1 MKTTDYIKAELE
13 MSKGWITP
21 LAADMADAPLTFPT
35 PNGGNHP
42 LWVMGHMAYS
52 EANLLHTFIL
62 GDENPLA
69 DWKDLFGGGSQPTE
83 NAGDYPSFD
92 EVMSKFEAARAES
105 LAYIDSITDDDLDKE
120 THAPEEY
127 KAFFG
132 NVGQVLAM
140 MTIHH
145 SFHGGQLADA
155 RRAAKREVLMA

>member
-1 MKTTDYIKAELE
+1 MKTIDYIKAELE
-13 MSKGWITP
+13 MSKGWLTP
-21 LAADMADAPLTFPT
+21 LAADMADAPLTAPT

-52 EANLLHTFIL
+52 EANLLHIFIL

-69 DWKDLFGGGSQPTE
+69 EWKDMFAGGSQPVDD
-83 NAGDYPSFD
+83 AAAYPAFE
-92 EVMSKFEAARAES
+92 EVMAKFDAARAET
-105 LAYIDSITDDDLDKE
+105 LAYLDTITEDDLDKSSL
-120 THAPEEY
+120 APEEY
-127 KAFFG
+127 QAFFG

-155 RRAAKREVLMA
+155 RRAALREVLMA